1 MFVQTPPMGWNS
13 WNTFG
18 HDINEKVVLETADA
32 MVELGLDKLG
42 YKYVV
47 IDDCWAMKERDPIT
61 GRLVPDPEKFPHGM
75 KYVADYIHS
84 KGLLFGMY
92 TCVGVLTCGMYP
104 GSYGHE
110 FIDAQTFADFEVDYL
125 KVDYCAKPAT
135 VQGSQLYLK
144 MGMALRAT
152 GRDIVYS
159 ICNWGRHDVHH
170 WARSVGGHLYRST
183 EDICD
188 CFSAVNGIAM
198 SQEGNLC
205 YSAPGC
211 FNDLDMLTVGMAG
224 HGLVSTTQYSIK
236 EYRTQFALW
245 SLFGSPLMLGC
256 DIRNLDEETLALIK
270 NETLIRINQD
280 PDYRAPIRLQAIK
293 ICFEDKPVY
302 FRVLS
307 DNEYAIGLFNTTDD
321 DGVVALFFAE
331 LGITPESGYGF
342 EITDA
347 FTGENLGVYDEFF
360 LRELE
365 ARSCGVYTARLVKK

>member
-1 MFVQTPPMGWNS
+1 
-13 WNTFG
+13 
-18 HDINEKVVLETADA
+18 
-32 MVELGLDKLG
+32 
-42 YKYVV
+42 
-47 IDDCWAMKERDPIT
+47 
-61 GRLVPDPEKFPHGM
+61 
-75 KYVADYIHS
+75 
-84 KGLLFGMY
+84 
-92 TCVGVLTCGMYP
+92 
-104 GSYGHE
+104 
-110 FIDAQTFADFEVDYL
+110 
-125 KVDYCAKPAT
+125 
-135 VQGSQLYLK
+135 
-144 MGMALRAT
+144 
-152 GRDIVYS
+152 
-159 ICNWGRHDVHH
+159 
-170 WARSVGGHLYRST
+170 
-183 EDICD
+183 
-188 CFSAVNGIAM
+188 
-198 SQEGNLC
+198 
-205 YSAPGC
+205 
-211 FNDLDMLTVGMAG
+211 MLTVGMAG
-224 HGLVSTTQYSIK
+224 RGLVSTTQYSIK

-293 ICFEDKPVY
+293 ICFQDKPVY